1 MFLTIIDFFQIRD
14 NRFKNETNKT
24 KNLLN
29 MEQCHC
35 PLSFKIAC
43 LIFSFKLL
51 MLFPI
56 WFKHS
61 VWYYIFV
68 SFYFSFAS
76 ITFFTSENLAILVT
90 CYLWSPSGSLQV
102 GQLNVCSP
110 LDLSVDRSVD
120 RLTVSMSSWLWWRRA
135 TPRRLQ
141 LRPSPALTPFSWSRW
156 SV

>member
-1 MFLTIIDFFQIRD
+1 MRSCNKRQFFDMDMVKHWKSIDDDSVRKELEGLNTYQIGEALSKTKGVAMFSTIIDFFKIRD

-61 VWYYIFV
+61 LWYYIFV

-76 ITFFTSENLAILVT
+76 ITFFTLENLAILVT

-102 GQLNVCSP
+102 G
-110 LDLSVDRSVD
+110 
-120 RLTVSMSSWLWWRRA
+120 
-135 TPRRLQ
+135 
-141 LRPSPALTPFSWSRW
+141 
-156 SV
+156 